1 MPLTTTGKNN
11 LISVTSYTHAGALT
25 DIAATP
31 TEVSGGSYARQSITW
46 GAAASGARAA
56 SAQITIPIPASTT
69 VVAVGVWDALTAGV
83 LQMFNQIGTTQNGV
97 ATVATT
103 GDLFTSVAHSLSAD
117 DRVFFTAPGGQP
129 GPTVPAGLSPNTI
142 YFVRATGLTAN
153 AFTVATTSGG
163 AAVDVTADGEV
174 AWFKTVPQTFSVAGN
189 LILPAT
195 TGLVVDVTAF
205 G

>member
-11 LISVTSYTHAGALT
+11 LIAVTSYTHAGALT

-46 GAAASGARAA
+46 GAAASGARGA

-69 VVAVGVWDALTAGV
+69 VVAVGVWDALTAGT
-83 LQMFNQIGTTQNGV
+83 LQMFNQIGSTANGV

-103 GDLFTSVAHSLSAD
+103 GDLFTTIGHGLSAD

-129 GPTVPAGLSPNTI
+129 GPTVPAGLSANTI